1 MIGTSVRKELVLYLT
16 FLNHQTLHLYVVR
29 TLTSM
34 LKHLLLKM
42 MEPDWNAVAIL
53 KADAI
58 LTHAG

>member
-1 MIGTSVRKELVLYLT
+1 MKELVLYLT

-42 MEPDWNAVAIL
+42 MEPDWNAAAIL

>member
-1 MIGTSVRKELVLYLT
+1 MKELVLYLT

-53 KADAI
+53 KAGAI